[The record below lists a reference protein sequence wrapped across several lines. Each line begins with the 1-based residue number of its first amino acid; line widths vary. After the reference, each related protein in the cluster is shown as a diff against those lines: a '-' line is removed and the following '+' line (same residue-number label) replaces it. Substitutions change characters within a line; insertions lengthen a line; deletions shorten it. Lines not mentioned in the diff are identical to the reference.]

1 MSSGAFNSCQ
11 ILLLKVIISNIT
23 SANQLEV
30 PASPNHIF
38 LVLFYLPM
46 YQLSLL
52 VESLKT
58 VHVVIRALIAIDV
71 VHILS
76 SPNICSRRDTIIDV
90 RDGIHSTIKTC
101 LM

>member
-1 MSSGAFNSCQ
+1 MYVVECVQFLPN
-11 ILLLKVIISNIT
+11 IFIKNKISNIT
-23 SANQLEV
+23 GANKLEV
-30 PASPNHIF
+30 SASPNYVF

-58 VHVVIRALIAIDV
+58 VHDEIRALIAIDV

-76 SPNICSRRDTIIDV
+76 SPNI
-90 RDGIHSTIKTC
+90 
-101 LM
+101 

>member
-1 MSSGAFNSCQ
+1 MYVVECVQFLPN
-11 ILLLKVIISNIT
+11 IFIKNKINNIT
-23 SANQLEV
+23 GANQLEV
-30 PASPNHIF
+30 SASPNYVF

-58 VHVVIRALIAIDV
+58 VHDEIRALIAIDV

-76 SPNICSRRDTIIDV
+76 SPNI
-90 RDGIHSTIKTC
+90 
-101 LM
+101 